1 MTRNLDKE
9 YVSVKIYY
17 DQQKEYR
24 ATPEGRLALRRA
36 KERQLLKK
44 MKVLY
49 CQVCHEE
56 EFEVL
61 TISNNKTLCY
71 NCKNRRPKVL
81 KENEIICQ

>member
-9 YVSVKIYY
+9 YVSINTIY

-24 ATPEGRLALRRA
+24 ATPEGKLALRRA

-44 MKVLY
+44 MKVLH
-49 CQVCHEE
+49 CQECHEE

-81 KENEIICQ
+81 EVNEICR